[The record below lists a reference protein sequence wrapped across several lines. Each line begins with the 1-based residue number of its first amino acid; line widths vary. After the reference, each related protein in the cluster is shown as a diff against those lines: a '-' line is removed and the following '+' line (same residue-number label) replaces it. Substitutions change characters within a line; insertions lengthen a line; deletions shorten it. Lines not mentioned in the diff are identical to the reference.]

1 MSRSLSFNWSRR
13 HHALNAPSTSAILSP
28 YCYRCPVA
36 SRFPDCD
43 YLCLKT
49 GMSLADAN
57 FAGRPAAVILEPIM
71 SLCLKTGMSLAD
83 ANFAGRPAAVIL
95 EPIMSAGG
103 VIEPQDLAERKYAT
117 DDDGGFLSQWERGP
131 FDLPLEL

>member
-36 SRFPDCD
+36 SRFPGCD
-43 YLCLKT
+43 Y
-49 GMSLADAN
+49 
-57 FAGRPAAVILEPIM
+57 
-71 SLCLKTGMSLAD
+71 LCLKTGMSLAD